1 MRRRVTTLAIATC
14 ACALPLAAGAAKPPK
29 PPPSQNNPSLTI
41 AANPATTTYRGATVI
56 SGRRRG
62 KNHANQPVA
71 LQANPFPFRG
81 FKDVAFTR
89 TDANGAYRFTA
100 RPRRHTR
107 YRTVSPRPATIYD
120 AVITSPEMLVHVRL
134 HVGIRLS
141 DSTPR
146 RGQRVRFFGTV
157 APKHN
162 GHRVYVQRRRR
173 DGRWVTIA
181 RARTRNMSGNRSRYS
196 KRVRIFRTGAYRVR
210 VRGHADHSTGTSR
223 RRAIR
228 VH

>member
-1 MRRRVTTLAIATC
+1 MLAGLSAL
-14 ACALPLAAGAAKPPK
+14 ACALPLAAQAQKPPK
-29 PPPSQNNPSLTI
+29 QPTGGNPALTI
-41 AANPATTTYRGATVI
+41 AARPSAVTYGGSVVI
-56 SGRRRG
+56 SGSRRG
-62 KNHANQPVA
+62 QNRANRPVG
-71 LQANPFPFRG
+71 LQANPYPFRG
-81 FKDVAFTR
+81 FRDAGLTR
-89 TDANGAYRFTA
+89 TDSKGDYRFTA
-100 RPRRHTR
+100 RPTRHTR
-107 YRTVSPRPATIYD
+107 YRTVSPSPATVYD
-120 AVITSPEMLVHVRL
+120 TLIASGELLVRVRL
-134 HVGIRLS
+134 RVGIRLS

-162 GHRVYVQRRRR
+162 GRRVYVQRRRR

-181 RARTRNMSGNRSRYS
+181 RTLTRNTTGNRSRYS
-196 KRVRIFRTGAYRVR
+196 RRVRIFRTGAYRVR